1 MKVIDFAK
9 FSPLARHLLELEL
22 KIVFTGRSQYYM
34 GRSNGKQQALK
45 EIEELKKTLK
55 GACIKGIII
64 EEMEKNGDNK
74 E

>member
-1 MKVIDFAK
+1 MKVIDFTK
-9 FSPLARHLLELEL
+9 YSPLARHLLELEI
-22 KIVFTGRSQYYM
+22 KIEFTGRSQYYM

-64 EEMEKNGDNK
+64 DEVENEQDNK
-74 E
+74 K